1 MIRKAVK
8 FFEEKINLGR
18 NQMKKFIGFA
28 VLAFWVVGG
37 LLLTPGVSFAQNPA
51 VPEPVSLVLL
61 GVGLV
66 GLAAAGR
73 KIKK

>member
-1 MIRKAVK
+1 
-8 FFEEKINLGR
+8 
-18 NQMKKFIGFA
+18 MKKLVGFA

-37 LLLTPGVSFAQNPA
+37 LLLTPGVSFAQVPS

-66 GLAAAGR
+66 GLAAVGR